1 MTDKSQDIDSFTIR
15 RARKGDMQAFATIY
29 EAYGRRCY
37 NLALRMSGSRAM
49 AEDVVHDTFL
59 KIMGR
64 FRSYRGEASLWSWV
78 RAITANT
85 TINAMNQRKWWTSLD
100 AATQSDT
107 PSMPP
112 PSQMDT
118 RGERQHGISNI
129 LGTLAPQARTVL
141 LLHDLEGMTHKE
153 IADLFGQSESFSKSV
168 LHRARKQLEGYLEH
182 E

>member
-85 TINAMNQRKWWTSLD
+85 TINAMNQRNSKACRWVDGKFDDSGKPEDHKWVD
-100 AATQSDT
+100 ARETKETHINGNSD
-107 PSMPP
+107 
-112 PSQMDT
+112 
-118 RGERQHGISNI
+118 
-129 LGTLAPQARTVL
+129 
-141 LLHDLEGMTHKE
+141 
-153 IADLFGQSESFSKSV
+153 
-168 LHRARKQLEGYLEH
+168 
-182 E
+182 